1 MSSASY
7 PSAVVDLADSWHRLA
22 GAQVTLSQSESAA
35 RNAVTIESLRHET
48 SDAFDIQ
55 VQLEADAL
63 AVRVTPTN
71 GRADRL
77 HVWATAELVVV
88 RSEGDQSLEHL
99 VRLPAP
105 VDPDDVEVKIEENA
119 LLARF
124 ARRSEMPVVV
134 WPR

>member
-1 MSSASY
+1 MSSAPY
-7 PSAVVDLADSWHRLA
+7 PSAIIDLADSWHRLA
-22 GAQVTLSQSESAA
+22 GAQVSLSRSEAMVRA
-35 RNAVTIESLRHET
+35 GAPIDELRHET
-48 SDAFDIQ
+48 TSAFD
-55 VQLEADAL
+55 VAVELEPETIV
-63 AVRVTPTN
+63 VRVVPRH

-88 RSEGDQSLEHL
+88 RNEADDPAEHL

-105 VDPDDVEVKIEENA
+105 VDPDDVDVQIEA
-119 LLARF
+119 TSLVARF